1 MIALSL
7 ARGDSGLSLDDL
19 DAAPHGLDL
28 GLLRPSL
35 LARLQTPSGCI
46 ECAPPTLLSE
56 LERFAAR
63 ERTDIA
69 TDGLRLIGRREVR
82 SNNSWMHNAPRLA
95 KGKPRHQ
102 LLMHP
107 DDMAARGLQD
117 GGRVAVRSRVGE
129 IRTEVVGDAGLMP
142 RVACLPHGFGHGRE
156 GVQLARASA
165 LAGES
170 YNDLTDP
177 WAVEGG
183 CGNAALNALSIEVQG
198 LVTAD
203 SG

>member
-1 MIALSL
+1 V
-7 ARGDSGLSLDDL
+7 
-19 DAAPHGLDL
+19 
-28 GLLRPSL
+28 L
-35 LARLQTPSGCI
+35 LA
-46 ECAPPTLLSE
+46 E

-63 ERTDIA
+63 EHTDIA

-107 DDMAARGLQD
+107 DDMAARGLQE
-117 GGRVAVRSRVGE
+117 GGRVVVRSRVGE

-170 YNDLTDP
+170 YNDLTDSI
-177 WAVEGG
+177 AVEGG
-183 CGNAALNALSIEVQG
+183 CGNAALNALSIEVER
-198 LVTAD
+198 LATAD
-203 SG
+203 AG